1 MLGKNKKEERILLIS
16 TKGRY
21 ALRVMVDIAENCG
34 DGYLSLKDIAGRQE
48 ISMKYLEMIIGS
60 LAKENLL
67 LSRRGKTGGYMLSKP
82 AKDYTVYEI
91 LAAAE
96 DGITPT
102 ACPSLEGEICERE
115 DSCTTF
121 PLWKKLNTVIEDY
134 LKNVSLKD
142 LVNGT
147 V

>member
-1 MLGKNKKEERILLIS
+1 MLIS

-34 DGYLSLKDIAGRQE
+34 DGYLSLKDIANRQE

-60 LAKENLL
+60 LAKEKLL
-67 LSRRGKTGGYMLSKP
+67 LSRRGKTGGYTLSKP
-82 AKDYTVYEI
+82 AEDYTVYEI
-91 LAAAE
+91 LEAAE
-96 DGITPT
+96 GGIAPI
-102 ACPSLEGEICERE
+102 ACPSLEGEMCERA

-121 PLWKKLNTVIEDY
+121 PLWNKLNTVIEDY
-134 LKNVSLKD
+134 LKSVSLKD